1 MSASIRSVAKQKYVT
16 KATALGVRVPQ
27 AELLRRMP
35 RCRGL
40 KKMGKNHIARFV
52 MSSPVRLLMCMSL
65 FSSMVFY
72 APVSLLVRTRMGI
85 TLEEFFVLQA
95 LLSATVFF
103 LKFQAVFC
111 RMRSDTDRRSFSVF
125 C

>member
-1 MSASIRSVAKQKYVT
+1 
-16 KATALGVRVPQ
+16 
-27 AELLRRMP
+27 
-35 RCRGL
+35 
-40 KKMGKNHIARFV
+40 MGKNHIARFA

-103 LKFQAVFC
+103 F
-111 RMRSDTDRRSFSVF
+111 
-125 C
+125 